1 MNKVDLRVY
10 SNIDDAFLV
19 WRADELEGC
28 LGFAI
33 ERIWLETRIP
43 GRALNTSEFL
53 LNRVG
58 FAADTAAGPNQRNPS
73 NVWPFQ
79 RYNWTDHDLSF
90 GDRARYRVVPMV
102 GAPSALGARADWAS
116 EWLEVDATQP
126 ASGRLSCFFNRPMAA
141 SPWMARIASEKG
153 IETSSALV
161 ATVTDTAS
169 EFLRDFCGG
178 TLIFALR
185 NMFDFADSNPAI
197 HLYAALFE
205 LEDPEVVDRFCRLGP
220 RAHVVLSNGSAKP
233 SEPDAS
239 AEARKAIHA
248 AGCEVVDR
256 MTSNPNAGGDLGHN
270 KFIVVAEGANPIRVW
285 TGSTNLTP
293 TGLFTQVNN
302 AILVD
307 SEALAD
313 QYLDQWKRLARA
325 KSEAPSTLKKDNAAP
340 DKGTS
345 DPATIQPWF
354 TPTVKHNDLARMREL
369 IAGAKEGILF
379 LSFMPGATGPV
390 VDILEERAN
399 GMYVRGVVNQFV
411 GGPQGKLVA
420 TLTGGS
426 KTDPMDLD
434 AFTPTG
440 IKEQFA
446 FWAKEFMRGG
456 KISVLVHSKVMCIDP
471 FGDHPVVITGS
482 HNFSSPASESND
494 ENFIIVEN
502 DKAVAQAYAAHIIS
516 VYNHYRWRQYVGLAL
531 ADGDTPWQA
540 LDDKATWQGSRVRS
554 LRQKA
559 EWTFW
564 M

>member
-1 MNKVDLRVY
+1 MAEVLLKIY

-19 WRADELEGC
+19 WKADELEGC

-33 ERIWLETRIP
+33 ERQWLQTAIA
-43 GRALNTSEFL
+43 GRQLNKSEYLF
-53 LNRVG
+53 NRVG
-58 FAADTAAGPNQRNPS
+58 FAADAKAGPGQRQPS

-79 RYNWTDHDLSF
+79 RYNWTDHEVSF
-90 GDRARYRVVPMV
+90 GDKARYRVVPMV
-102 GAPSALGARADWAS
+102 GTPTSLTAKEEWAS
-116 EWLEVDATQP
+116 EWLDVDASQP
-126 ASGRLSCFFNRPMAA
+126 ASGRMSCFFNRPMAA
-141 SPWMARIASEKG
+141 SPWMARVAEEKG
-153 IETSSALV
+153 IKTSTALV
-161 ATVTDTAS
+161 ATMTDTTS

-178 TLIFALR
+178 TLIVALR
-185 NMFDFADSNPAI
+185 NLFDFADSHPDI

-205 LEDPEVVDRFCRLGP
+205 LEDHEVVDRFCRLGA
-220 RAHVVLSNGSAKP
+220 RAHIVLSNGSAKP

-256 MTSNPNAGGDLGHN
+256 MTSDPNGGGDLGHN
-270 KFIVVAEGANPIRVW
+270 KFIVIAKGTQPLRVW

-293 TGLFTQVNN
+293 TGLFTQINN
-302 AILVD
+302 AILID
-307 SEALAD
+307 SAELAA
-313 QYLDQWKRLARA
+313 QYLTQWNRLAAA
-325 KSEAPSTLKKDNAAP
+325 KSDVPSTLKKTNAAP
-340 DKGTS
+340 DKGTT
-345 DPATIQPWF
+345 DPAAIQPWF
-354 TPTVKHNDLARMREL
+354 TPTVKQNDLARMREL

-390 VDILEERAN
+390 VDVLEERVN
-399 GMYVRGVVNQFV
+399 GLYVRGVLNQFV

-426 KTDPMDLD
+426 KADPMDLD

-446 FWAKEFMRGG
+446 FWAREFMRGG
-456 KISVLVHSKVMCIDP
+456 KISVLMHSKVMCIDP
-471 FGDHPVVITGS
+471 FGDNPVVITGS

-494 ENFIIVEN
+494 ENFIIIEN
-502 DKAVAQAYAAHIIS
+502 DKAVAQAYATHIIS
-516 VYNHYRWRQYVGLAL
+516 VYDHYRWRQYVGLELAAGDEPWHAL
-531 ADGDTPWQA
+531 EDKPSWQ
-540 LDDKATWQGSRVRS
+540 DSRLKS

-559 EWTFW
+559 EWAFW